1 MLGSE
6 RISPTV
12 VVVFRAVFPAAG
24 RIWLLFIRLSEQP
37 YPDLEKSSDPVV
49 VVVVGGGGGSVCKI
63 RLRCRFYSL
72 FHVSVN

>member
-24 RIWLLFIRLSEQP
+24 RIWILFIRLSEQP
-37 YPDLEKSSDPVV
+37 YPDLEKSSDHVGGG
-49 VVVVGGGGGSVCKI
+49 GGGGGSVCKI

>member
-1 MLGSE
+1 MTESE
-6 RISPTV
+6 RISLT

-37 YPDLEKSSDPVV
+37 YPDLEKSSDHV
-49 VVVVGGGGGSVCKI
+49 VVVVGGGGAVCKI
-63 RLRCRFYSL
+63 RSRRFYSL